1 MILNP
6 YKGNPAHLLSRSTT
20 APRVGGGVAV
30 GVLGAILF
38 VGLTFVGA
46 HIRIP
51 LQPVPVTLQT
61 LFVLLSG
68 AVLGRRIGALSQSVY
83 LGLGAMGAP
92 VFAGSLA
99 GVGVLAGPTGGYL
112 IGFVV
117 APLFVGAFIGRKTDY
132 WWSFLVFSFGSLIIL
147 SLGALHLT
155 LFYTHNLADS
165 LRIGY
170 LPFVPGDLLKVLAA
184 VSIYRSYRGLRR
196 VFPRR

>member
-1 MILNP
+1 LSF
-6 YKGNPAHLLSRSTT
+6 YEGNSVHLLTRSTT
-20 APRVGGGVAV
+20 APRVRGGVAV
-30 GVLGAILF
+30 ALLGAVLF
-38 VGLTFVGA
+38 AGLTFAGA

-68 AVLGRRIGALSQSVY
+68 AVLGRRFGSLSQSLY
-83 LGLGAMGAP
+83 LGFGAIGVP

-99 GVGVLAGPTGGYL
+99 GLGVLAGPTGGYL

-117 APLFVGAFIGRKTDY
+117 APLFVGALIGRKTQL

-147 SLGALHLT
+147 SLGVLHLT

-165 LRIGY
+165 LRVGY
-170 LPFVPGDLLKVLAA
+170 LPFIPGDILKVLAA

-196 VFPRR
+196 VLPRR

>member
-1 MILNP
+1 LSS
-6 YKGNPAHLLSRSTT
+6 YEGNPAHLLTSSTA
-20 APRVGGGVAV
+20 APRVAGGVAV
-30 GVLGAILF
+30 GLLGAILF
-38 VGLTFVGA
+38 AGLTFAGA

-68 AVLGRRIGALSQSVY
+68 AVLGRRFGALSQSLY
-83 LGLGAMGAP
+83 LGFGAMGVP

-99 GVGVLAGPTGGYL
+99 GLGILAGPTGGYL

-117 APLFVGAFIGRKTDY
+117 APLFVGALIGRKTQL
-132 WWSFLVFSFGSLIIL
+132 WWSFLVFSIASLIIL
-147 SLGALHLT
+147 LLGVLHLT
-155 LFYTHNLADS
+155 LFYTHNLTDS
-165 LRIGY
+165 LRVGY
-170 LPFVPGDLLKVLAA
+170 LPFVPGDVLKVLAA